1 MGMHERGEV
10 QPDVPFEVFL
20 RLDFRVARV
29 TRAPLAVGTRAPSRV
44 LTLDLGPLGVRTSV
58 AQFALVPEAEMV
70 GQNVIACRNLG
81 VRRVG
86 KYASEALVLGTP
98 HPDNPPGQ
106 GQALPLF
113 AHPEAAPG
121 DRVF

>member
-1 MGMHERGEV
+1 M
-10 QPDVPFEVFL
+10 QPDVPFEAF
-20 RLDFRVARV
+20 RKLDFRVARV
-29 TRAPLAVGTRAPSRV
+29 TRASLAEGTRAPSRV
-44 LTLDLGPLGVRTSV
+44 LMLDLGPLGVRTSV

-70 GQNVIACRNLG
+70 GRNVVACCNLG
-81 VRRVG
+81 TRRIG
-86 KYASEALVLGTP
+86 RYTSEALVLGTP